1 MVDRGTPNPSG
12 HQMRSFLLSHPIRN
26 DLYLHLQRN
35 PTGTVMKP
43 AGAIQK
49 TGFAFL
55 PPASHPPIG
64 GLPRHS
70 HRFSRL
76 GYRPTQL
83 EDSIHQQLAS
93 KRRQPCSVEGPP
105 GILNQIDVLTTY
117 SDGIQRYRT
126 AISCRWREK
135 KVRISHVRE
144 IALIVQDAHLS
155 STAGE
160 IPV

>member
-1 MVDRGTPNPSG
+1 MPPLSWSRDIWISGLLTPKER
-12 HQMRSFLLSHPIRN
+12 Q
-26 DLYLHLQRN
+26 
-35 PTGTVMKP
+35 
-43 AGAIQK
+43 AG
-49 TGFAFL
+49 
-55 PPASHPPIG
+55 
-64 GLPRHS
+64 
-70 HRFSRL
+70 
-76 GYRPTQL
+76 
-83 EDSIHQQLAS
+83 
-93 KRRQPCSVEGPP
+93 SVEGPP

-117 SDGIQRYRT
+117 SDGLQRYRT